1 MTFLVITFSLSV
13 FYTSF
18 FLIKV
23 IFQQVL
29 TLSLKNGLT
38 VLSSMFYYML
48 YIIICYISVV
58 LILPKNICF
67 DSNKSSAV
75 VTLFVVCFSIY
86 FTFCIEEFVSETRPL
101 HVFFSYSFIN
111 EGSLVRSNKSF
122 FQRLMFRES
131 DVDSFFF
138 NFPGNSFP
146 NKIQIEKNVFQRSL
160 IKASFENFL

>member
-1 MTFLVITFSLSV
+1 MTFLVINFSLSV

-48 YIIICYISVV
+48 YIIMCYISVV

-122 FQRLMFRES
+122 FQRLMFRKS
-131 DVDSFFF
+131 DVDSFFLIF
-138 NFPGNSFP
+138 QGT
-146 NKIQIEKNVFQRSL
+146 VFQTRSKL
-160 IKASFENFL
+160 KKMYFGDHR